1 MKWISKL
8 SMLLVTLVLCGMLLS
23 LLHNQHARFSQVATD
38 YREGRAI
45 NLSYK
50 IDKNNLSK
58 ILLRNGYVANERDA
72 RFVADTLTQRLQR
85 MSFPNLYHL
94 QKRAYGQVPA
104 AAADSAHVLQNMLDR
119 SNRLL
124 GLCDTMPALQS
135 LTSIDTVDPAATGE
149 IVVQLYVDKHA
160 TNRDLSNAIVRLT
173 EYSPDTAHHVR
184 DTVIAYAKTDSL
196 GVAVF
201 RGLKK
206 DRGYSVLPVKRGSE
220 YGSAKGIALE
230 KFKHD
235 SYTFRFEQIE
245 HRIQMISN
253 ATIKMIKN
261 NGTITVRTPEEYKT
275 AVIKWFVLLMLA
287 WWGLA
292 ALLRIR
298 RRDFDPLLLS
308 SAMFLSC
315 LCVLVMFSIQDPLTE
330 EMRAVE
336 MASAVL
342 MGVMAIFFLQLIDFV
357 RLYQNGYA
365 IPFDL
370 PLAFVRWLFLPFKQ
384 KVSWIADTL
393 TSRSAWYKK
402 LGAFLLLLL
411 SLPFAIF
418 NIPGISKINRPILRF
433 LDRLPK
439 GFGWILSA
447 ILLTALLWTPLGR
460 EVGGMKVN
468 LSILGLVFQPS
479 EIAKYLILFFMAA
492 FFTQNADSIIAY
504 SQPNRLKI
512 REKFRTMSWVLF
524 GLLTL
529 FGLYTVL
536 GDMGPGLVLGITFV
550 LLYSLVKSKVNL
562 DNLSDDDKWRRIF
575 TCDFAMLI
583 YGVLSFGACV
593 LIGFSVSPDLAL
605 FMAGLWFVGWIV
617 MGLAWHKQ
625 FFETAFV
632 MNLLVFLFVF
642 GGQIMPK
649 DTSLAERFEE
659 RTDMCVNT
667 WGYLDEE
674 YEGRDASPVTNT
686 QVVNGLWAIATGGM
700 NGQGLGQGNPSFVP
714 AFHTDM
720 ILSSIGEQLGW
731 WGLVAVALALG
742 ILLRRLVVVGYRVGH
757 SFAFYFCMGV
767 AIVIGVQFFVIAL
780 GGSGM
785 IPLTG
790 ITVPLLSYG
799 RVSMILNLAALGIII
814 SLSAHMPTHEQS
826 EKKAAISHRTVGGYN
841 FPISIVTWTF
851 IVMML
856 FTLGVWQYYALWQ
869 RDTTLVRPAFVLN
882 REGLP
887 VIEYNPRIALI
898 TSQMWAGNIYD
909 RNGILL
915 ATSDREKLDKKSEYY
930 AALTSIYGAEEKKI
944 DSVAHSQMTR
954 YYPLGE
960 HLFFMLGDLNSKKT
974 GLYFTFDDGNPFG
987 YMAEMQHLSYL
998 RNYDNLHDRKG
1009 NPTPTVYLHSKKVHS
1024 ASRFTRSCKRDTV
1037 IKYRIR
1043 DNYELVKFL
1052 KTGIDGRPLQEHNEG
1067 VRNGDYDLRL
1077 TLDAKLQVDM
1087 QERIKQEVQRN
1098 PQFKNNKLLR
1108 ISVVVLDAENGDML
1122 TSANYPL
1129 PDYARIRAEYDKGN
1143 KIYSDNLR
1151 DKTWLAYTDRDLGT
1165 TFQTMPGSTAKV
1177 MSAMAGL
1184 QKMGPAASEKTY
1196 NVTYQD
1202 IIERGRAN
1210 EPFGHDVTMREAI
1223 VKSSNCYFINLVND
1237 NDLYDALDSV
1247 YEATGVSIGSKVPY
1261 FYLYQVDDTI
1271 RTDFRAKIRQNQRTA
1286 LAKYANRKSNAGKV
1300 QKNMNE
1306 GEWRWAWGQGYKN
1319 FELQASPL
1327 NMARIASAIV
1337 NNGEMPYT
1345 QYIIPTNKYTEAL
1358 HQEGKVQ
1365 LMSTPAADILKNYM
1379 LAEAANQKTRN
1390 RVALPS
1396 TVGGKTG
1403 TPERYRVIEKKRYFS
1418 KRKNK
1423 EIVRDVIQK
1432 TNDGWYMFF
1441 VEGTQGKHPLAVC
1454 VRLERSTGSGAAV
1467 RFVNSVV
1474 LESLYSNGYIN
1485 K

>member
-8 SMLLVTLVLCGMLLS
+8 SMLLVTLVLCGMLMS
-23 LLHNQHARFSQVATD
+23 LLHNQQARFYQVETD
-38 YREGRAI
+38 YREGRAV

-50 IDKNNLSK
+50 IDKDNLAQ
-58 ILLRNGYVANERDA
+58 ILLRNGYVTNESDA
-72 RFVADTLTQRLQR
+72 RFIADTLAQRLQR

-119 SNRLL
+119 SNRLI
-124 GLCDTMPALQS
+124 GLCDTMPSLQS
-135 LTSIDTVDPAATGE
+135 LTSTVIVDSAARGE
-149 IVVQLYVDKHA
+149 IVVQLYVDKQA
-160 TNRDLSNAIVRLT
+160 SNRDLSNAVVRLT
-173 EYSPDTAHHVR
+173 EYSPDTANHVR
-184 DTVIAYAKTDSL
+184 DTVIAFAKTDSL

-206 DRGYSVLPVKRGSE
+206 DRAYSVLPVKRGSE
-220 YGSAKGIALE
+220 YGSTKGIVLG
-230 KFKHD
+230 KFKRD

-261 NGTITVRTPEEYKT
+261 DGTITVRTPEEYKT
-275 AVIKWFVLLMLA
+275 AVIKWFVLLLLA

-292 ALLRIR
+292 VLLRIR

-330 EMRAVE
+330 ELRGVE

-342 MGVMAIFFLQLIDFV
+342 MGVVAIFLLQLIDFV

-433 LDRLPK
+433 LNRLPK

-512 REKFRTMSWVLF
+512 RDKFRTMSWVLF

-529 FGLYTVL
+529 FGLYAVL

-593 LIGFSVSPDLAL
+593 LIGFSVGADLAL
-605 FMAGLWFVGWIV
+605 FMAALWFVGWIV
-617 MGLAWHKQ
+617 MGMAWHKQ

-642 GGQIMPK
+642 GGQIMHQLPAVRN
-649 DTSLAERFEE
+649 TSAAERFEQ

-674 YEGRDASPVTNT
+674 YEGRDATPVMNT
-686 QVVNGLWAIATGGM
+686 QVVNGLWALATGGM

-731 WGLVAVALALG
+731 WGLVVIALALG

-757 SFAFYFCMGV
+757 SFAFYFCMGA
-767 AIVIGVQFFVIAL
+767 AIIIGVQFFIIAL

-799 RVSMILNLAALGIII
+799 RVSMILNLAALGIIL
-814 SLSAHMPTHEQS
+814 SMSAHMHTHEHD
-826 EKKAAISHRTVGGYN
+826 EKKETIRHRTIGGYN

-856 FTLGVWQYYALWQ
+856 FTLGVWQHYALWH
-869 RDTTLVRPAFVLN
+869 RNTTLVRPAYVLN

-915 ATSDREKLDKKSEYY
+915 ATSDREKLDPKSSEY
-930 AALTSIYGAEEKKI
+930 ADLKAVPDLDMDAVDSIAKT
-944 DSVAHSQMTR
+944 HTRR
-954 YYPLGE
+954 YYPFGE
-960 HLFFMLGDLNSKKT
+960 QLFFMLGDQNS
-974 GLYFTFDDGNPFG
+974 GILFTYDENNPIG
-987 YMAEMQHLSYL
+987 YMAEAQHLSYL
-998 RNYDNLHDRKG
+998 RDYDNLHDSKG
-1009 NPTPTVYLHSKKVHS
+1009 RPTKVVRLTSHKVKPD
-1024 ASRFTRSCKRDTV
+1024 ARYARSCVRDTT
-1037 IKYRIR
+1037 IRYRLR
-1043 DNYELVKFL
+1043 DNHELVDYL
-1052 KTGIDGRPLQEHNEG
+1052 KTGIDGSPLRRHNEEAQSG
-1067 VRNGDYDLRL
+1067 NFDLHL
-1077 TLDAKLQVDM
+1077 TLDADLQVAM
-1087 QERIKQEVQRN
+1087 QNKL
-1098 PQFKNNKLLR
+1098 KNHVSQKWGNNNLLR

-1122 TSANYPL
+1122 ASANYPL
-1129 PDYARIRAEYDKGN
+1129 PDCNSIMEADQAGERYYNDN
-1143 KIYSDNLR
+1143 KRPKSWR
-1151 DKTWLAYTDRDLGT
+1151 AYTDRDLGLT
-1165 TFQTMPGSTAKV
+1165 YATPPGSTAKV
-1177 MSAMAGL
+1177 MTAMAGL
-1184 QKMGPAASEKTY
+1184 NKLGAHDGAHTAFDIWHYEGIDYNGAGALVEPPYGASHAVVE
-1196 NVTYQD
+1196 
-1202 IIERGRAN
+1202 
-1210 EPFGHDVTMREAI
+1210 MRQALVE
-1223 VKSSNCYFINLVND
+1223 SSNCYFIDLLHD
-1237 NDLYDALDSV
+1237 RDLYESLEPIYANVGIRLENKCTYNLRYPDSLDTYLISPIVRRQRQVALTSW
-1247 YEATGVSIGSKVPY
+1247 ER
-1261 FYLYQVDDTI
+1261 YQ
-1271 RTDFRAKIRQNQRTA
+1271 
-1286 LAKYANRKSNAGKV
+1286 LAKSAHRYVNGKD
-1300 QKNMNE
+1300 QKTLRR
-1306 GEWRWAWGQGYKN
+1306 GEWMWAWGQGT
-1319 FELQASPL
+1319 LDATPL
-1327 NMARIASAIV
+1327 AMARVVSAV
-1337 NNGEMPYT
+1337 QNRGQMPYT
-1345 QYIIPTNKYTEAL
+1345 RYLMDEEKHT
-1358 HQEGKVQ
+1358 VQ
-1365 LMSTPAADILKNYM
+1365 LTTPENAQAIKEFMRGQYENNKKSLGTHAH
-1379 LAEAANQKTRN
+1379 L
-1390 RVALPS
+1390 
-1396 TVGGKTG
+1396 GGKTG
-1403 TPERYRVIEKKRYFS
+1403 TPHRTLTPIGCRS
-1418 KRKNK
+1418 GKNH
-1423 EIVRDVIQK
+1423 R
-1432 TNDGWYMFF
+1432 DGWYIFYIDNSAA
-1441 VEGTQGKHPLAVC
+1441 GKQSLAV
-1454 VRLERSTGSGAAV
+1454 AV
-1467 RFVNSVV
+1467 RMERVGAGSSTTAMQLSRDVVIPV
-1474 LESLYSNGYIN
+1474 LEDYIS
-1485 K
+1485 KQR